1 MKIILNVCLA
11 LWLQLLIVSA
21 AMADHKDV
29 KLQLKWKHQFQ
40 FAGYYAALEKG
51 YYADA
56 GFNVE
61 LIEATE
67 GEDPVNRVLSGN
79 ADFGVGTSELMVRH
93 AGGAPVVVLGVVYQH
108 SPLGFLTLEGSGIRT
123 VHDLVG
129 KRVMMEPGAA
139 DLMLYLQREG
149 IALETSD
156 IHKHQYDTQ
165 ALIDKQVD
173 AMSVYTTDEPYTLER
188 LGYSYRLFEPAS
200 AGIDFYGDN
209 LFTTQALVEHDPQL
223 VAKFREASFK
233 GWKYAM
239 QHPDEIVHLIYSKYS
254 QRHSINHLRFEAQEM
269 RRLLLPDLVEEGYMH
284 IGRWQHIADTYKAV
298 GMLPK
303 AYEFRDF
310 LYRLPEDQKLERLQN
325 WLLVS
330 FAATLLIFTAAIYLV
345 SLYRRISLSESN
357 LATLMERAPLALMT
371 LDHNGTVVSWNHE
384 AEKTFGWIAS
394 EAVGLPVVDLIVPES
409 VREHVKALI
418 QKDNVTTS
426 NSQSENW
433 NVRKDGEMILCEWR
447 NTYVQRV
454 EGQYHIICMAKDI
467 TEHKELEAQLREMAH
482 FDPLTQLPNRTLF
495 YERFDEALSQA
506 KADQSLMGVIFLD
519 LDGFKVVNDT
529 FGHEVGDRV
538 LQVVA
543 KRLATSVRDSDTV
556 ARMGGDEFVILLP
569 GVRDESDVG
578 RVIDKIQSK
587 LADPVQLDSE
597 IFSFK
602 ASIGVSVYPRDG
614 QMKNDLLRYA
624 DRDMYKQK
632 YAYRKAADVG

>member
-11 LWLQLLIVSA
+11 LCLQLLNVSA
-21 AMADHKDV
+21 AMAEYKDI

-61 LIEATE
+61 LIEAAE
-67 GEDPVNRVLSGN
+67 GEDSVDHVLAGD

-108 SPLGFLTLEGSGIRT
+108 SPLGFLTIEGSGIRT

-129 KRVMMEPGAA
+129 RRVMMEPGAA

-149 IALETSD
+149 VALEASN

-165 ALIDKQVD
+165 ALIDKRVD
-173 AMSVYTTDEPYTLER
+173 AMSVYTTDEPYVLEQ
-188 LGYSYRLFEPAS
+188 LGYRYRLFEPAS

-209 LFTTQALVEHDPQL
+209 LFTTQALIENNPQL

-239 QHPDEIVHLIYSKYS
+239 QHPDEIVNLIYRKYS
-254 QRHSINHLRFEAQEM
+254 QRHSINHLQYEAQEM
-269 RRLLLPDLVEEGYMH
+269 RRLLLPGLVEEGYMH
-284 IGRWQHIADTYKAV
+284 KGRWQHIADTYKAV
-298 GMLPK
+298 GMLPDDYD
-303 AYEFRDF
+303 YEGF
-310 LYRLPEDQKLERLQN
+310 LYRLPEDHKLERLQN
-325 WLLVS
+325 WLLIS
-330 FAATLLIFTAAIYLV
+330 FAATLLIFAASIYLV
-345 SLYRRISLSESN
+345 NLYRRLSLSESN

-384 AEKTFGWIAS
+384 AEKTFGWTAS
-394 EAVGLPVVDLIVPES
+394 EAVGLSVVDLIVPES

-418 QKDNVTTS
+418 QKDNITTS

-506 KADQSLMGVIFLD
+506 QADQSLMGVIFLD

-529 FGHEVGDRV
+529 FGHEMGDRV

-543 KRLATSVRDSDTV
+543 KRLETAVRDSDTV

-569 GVRDESDVG
+569 GVRNESDVG
-578 RVIDKIQSK
+578 RVIDKVQSK
-587 LADPVQLDSE
+587 LADPVQFDGE
-597 IFSFK
+597 MFSFK
-602 ASIGVSVYPRDG
+602 ASVGVGLYPRDG
-614 QMKNDLLRYA
+614 QKKNDLLRHA
-624 DRDMYKQK
+624 DRHMYKQK
-632 YAYRKAADVG
+632 YAYRRVSDVG